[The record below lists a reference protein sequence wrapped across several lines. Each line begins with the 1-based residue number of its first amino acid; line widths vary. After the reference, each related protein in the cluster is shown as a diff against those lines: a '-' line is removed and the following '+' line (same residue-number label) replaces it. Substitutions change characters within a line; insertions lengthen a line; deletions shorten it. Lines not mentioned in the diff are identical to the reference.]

1 MDNAVLSAK
10 QDWLW
15 SRMTCDCVFRDDAS
29 HFCLD
34 VVWLEIGIRDELPG
48 LLLTGCVTRGKS
60 RTSSRDHECQR
71 QSTAW
76 QDALSAWWDVRQ
88 SRGLRKA
95 PWRRCSPTGPVIS
108 SASLSPGSVVLGS
121 HYMISTTTHILSS
134 LSNSGIVSAVSLS

>member
-15 SRMTCDCVFRDDAS
+15 SRMTCNCVFRDAS
-29 HFCLD
+29 PRFCLD
-34 VVWLEIGIRDELPG
+34 VWLETGIRDELPG

-76 QDALSAWWDVRQ
+76 QDALSERWDVRQ
-88 SRGLRKA
+88 SRGLGKA
-95 PWRRCSPTGPVIS
+95 PWRRRSPTGPVIS
-108 SASLSPGSVVLGS
+108 SASLSPGGVVLGS
-121 HYMISTTTHILSS
+121 HYVISTTAHILSS
-134 LSNSGIVSAVSLS
+134 LSNSGILSAVSLS